1 MLVTKAKAVLF
12 CMLYAAP
19 AFAQE
24 NRYVTFKAVQD
35 EFGRTE
41 HQVDRATIKQEGPYR
56 TFWSRIW
63 KPRDKQPV
71 AISSAGQLYIWSQK
85 FAVDCA
91 GGRFT
96 SRFIDST
103 APRDA
108 KKKADL
114 KTVRWT
120 GLDKNPAVNRAVCG
134 GK

>member
-1 MLVTKAKAVLF
+1 MHRHATIILAVLTATPV
-12 CMLYAAP
+12 L
-19 AFAQE
+19 AQDS
-24 NRYVTFKAVQD
+24 RYVTFRTVQD
-35 EFGRTE
+35 AFGRTE
-41 HQVDRATIKQEGPYR
+41 HQVDRGTIKQEGPYK

-63 KPRDKQPV
+63 KDKQPV

-85 FAVDCA
+85 FTVDCT
-91 GGRFT
+91 GRRFS

-103 APRDA
+103 DPREA

-120 GLDKNPAVNRAVCG
+120 ALDKTPAVNHAVCG